1 MRFAE
6 MMKKKTEEALVASL
20 AREEGDRAYARDI
33 YERFVKVGIE
43 KEARRGGRVFKFNYY
58 ISYRGYIKDM
68 LIADGFKVNAK
79 TNDKGKLEWVVAW

>member
-20 AREEGDRAYARDI
+20 AREQGDRAYARGI
-33 YERFVKVGIE
+33 YERTIKTGIE
-43 KEARRGGRVFKFNYY
+43 REASRGGRVFKFNYY
-58 ISYRGYIKDM
+58 ISYRGYIKEM

-79 TNDKGKLEWVVAW
+79 TNEKDKLEWVVTW

>member
-20 AREEGDRAYARDI
+20 AREEGDKAYARGI
-33 YERFVKVGIE
+33 YEKTIKAGIE
-43 KEARRGGRVFKFNYY
+43 RVASRGGRVFKFNYY
-58 ISYRGYIKDM
+58 ISYRGYIKEM